1 LKPYEMTY
9 IVRPD
14 LDEEQTRATVEQV
27 SARITGAGG
36 ELIAALPWNPPRRR
50 MAYTIN
56 DFGDGFYV
64 TTVFT
69 IDPQALRGVE
79 NALKLNDRI
88 LRFLLVQATDLN
100 IKQAQQRLQQQ
111 AAAAAAP
118 RPQPGPMPPASGE
131 QGTPPGAPPV
141 PTAVPAGEAAA
152 PAADAAPTEADTT
165 ALAADAA
172 ALTEADTTAPVAAAS
187 VPPPEPAPAPTPAP
201 AATTTEEESVPAAD
215 AQATQPVS
223 EAQPIS
229 EALPVAA
236 GIDAPAATPEE

>member
-1 LKPYEMTY
+1 MKPYEMTY

-27 SARITGAGG
+27 SGRITGAGG

-64 TTVFT
+64 TTVFR
-69 IDPQALRGVE
+69 IDPPALRAIE
-79 NALKLNDRI
+79 TALKLNDRI

-118 RPQPGPMPPASGE
+118 RPQPMPVP
-131 QGTPPGAPPV
+131 QPGAEQPAPSA
-141 PTAVPAGEAAA
+141 AVAAPEAAA
-152 PAADAAPTEADTT
+152 PATTTADAAPSEGAAAPVESTPPPAAPPVADTPAT
-165 ALAADAA
+165 VP
-172 ALTEADTTAPVAAAS
+172 TEVET
-187 VPPPEPAPAPTPAP
+187 
-201 AATTTEEESVPAAD
+201 VPAA
-215 AQATQPVS
+215 APQEIQPVS
-223 EAQPIS
+223 EAQP
-229 EALPVAA
+229 VAA
-236 GIDAPAATPEE
+236 GTDAPATAPEE